1 MTRPNSTGALL
12 GATSGA
18 SLAQGV
24 SFLAELAVRYL
35 GATGYALYSF
45 DAVTETVFAQY
56 SFGGPLPKTE
66 FLVAARGFRDEA
78 GTQVLAYPLRAEH
91 ALIGTLAFVLPQA
104 PISDERLA
112 LIDNLARAIEKLYCL
127 PRAAQQTFAR
137 IHDRETCLAA
147 SRISTRLR
155 SLPEDMPLGES
166 LETVCGLVENVFQS
180 FRLPFVLKQRRAE
193 AER

>member
-1 MTRPNSTGALL
+1 MTKPNSTGALL

-18 SLAQGV
+18 SLAQNI
-24 SFLAELAVRYL
+24 SLLAELAVRYL

-45 DAVTETVFAQY
+45 DAATETVFAQY

-66 FLVAARGFRDEA
+66 FLVATRGFRDEA
-78 GTQVLAYPLRAEH
+78 GTQVLAYPLRAQH
-91 ALIGTLAFVLPQA
+91 ALIGTLAFILPQD

-112 LIDNLARAIEKLYCL
+112 LIDNLAQAIEKLYCL

-147 SRISTRLR
+147 SRISARLR

-166 LETVCGLVENVFQS
+166 LETVCGLVENVCRS
-180 FRLPFVLKQRRAE
+180 FRLPFVLKQWQVE
-193 AER
+193 AGR

>member
-12 GATSGA
+12 GTANGV
-18 SLAQGV
+18 SLAQ
-24 SFLAELAVRYL
+24 SISLLAELAVRYL

-66 FLVAARGFRDEA
+66 FLVAARGFREEA
-78 GTQVLAYPLRAEH
+78 GAQLLAYPLRAEH
-91 ALIGTLAFVLPQA
+91 ALIGTLAFILPQD

-112 LIDNLARAIEKLYCL
+112 LIDHLAEAIEKLYCF
-127 PRAAQQTFAR
+127 PRATEQTFAR

-147 SRISTRLR
+147 SRISARLR
-155 SLPEDMPLGES
+155 SPAENAPLGES
-166 LETVCGLVENVFQS
+166 LETACGLVENVFQS
-180 FRLPFVLKQRRAE
+180 LRLPFVLKQWQAE